1 MNDNRNV
8 TRSAKAAR
16 TIKQSA
22 MTRAVRS
29 VLAASALTLALGAT
43 SGTAAA
49 ATHKVPVAH
58 ALQLQRAAIDF
69 AAVQDLSLVPQG
81 QGLVATVT
89 PTAIPPIIQP
99 GDIVLNN
106 STAQNDSGAWPIN
119 ILVISTG
126 ASGSQPGDITITNS
140 GDLTANATSGNAF
153 NIYANAYADLSITN
167 SADLVTTN
175 TGTGSA
181 IGIVGKAKNGAI
193 TLTNDGDITA
203 TAANTIA
210 NGMYLYSGAGG
221 SIIVNNGDITAT
233 SNNNSATGIYSASLG
248 DQTITNSGAIDAT
261 GLGNA
266 QGIFGLGLGD
276 VTITNT
282 GAIDSF
288 GLLGVAYG
296 LTATSLLGNATVTND
311 AAISTDAGGAS
322 IGINVYADG
331 DATVTNSGAIDT
343 YSFNTYSRG
352 IYAYSVSAT
361 VTIDNSGA
369 IDSYSF
375 GGNATAIHGYSLLDE
390 VTITNS
396 GALSAETGGAGSAL
410 GIYASAA
417 TDATVDNSGAIT
429 VNSLGGG
436 LVEGIFAY
444 GLDASVTNSGDI
456 TATSNTG
463 GMFGGGIQ
471 VYGVDSAAIDNSG
484 DIDVSVNGIGGEAI
498 GLYAVVN
505 TLAGTVDV
513 TNSGAI
519 DVAADNAFGVD
530 TLNGLVGA
538 VGTVNVTN
546 SGAITATGYYY
557 SYGVRALGYGDV
569 TVTNTATGSIDSTAY
584 YQGLGILANSAD
596 GDAIVTNAGTIDATS
611 TYLGIGAYYAIGI
624 DAFAAAGNATVSNSG
639 AITATSANNYAKA
652 IWAQAA
658 GDVAVTN
665 SGTVLATG
673 YYSHGVD
680 AYSVMGNV
688 TVGNSG
694 GITAHSD
701 AGRAYGIAAY
711 AGVGDVTVT
720 NAASGDILAESG
732 GKYAFGI
739 FASAPTGTT
748 TVTNA
753 GDITATNFPAS
764 TAPLYGDKAYGIVA
778 LGDTVVVDNSGTI
791 TADGGAKYGNGI
803 FASSTGAG
811 GTTVTSSGDITA
823 SSYFVSY
830 GIDARSAGGDTTVS
844 NGGNIAV
851 SAYNY
856 AYGVNAYSAVGN
868 VVVNNSGDITATMDV
883 LGTFAAA
890 VKMDAPLGTSTL
902 NNAAG
907 GTIEAFGPDGQAW
920 AVYGSNVIDTINN
933 DGTIVGA
940 INLFDGDD
948 AFYNNAT
955 GVWDASGTYTSDFG
969 LGNDYLRN
977 AGDVIVSQAAIGFG
991 DGDDTFLTVA
1001 GGEVHL
1007 STGTIAMGAGIN
1019 AFVNGGTVFAN
1030 GLFNYIDA
1038 GVNGTVTNN
1047 GTIDMVDNHV
1057 NDALT
1062 VGPVLGGVGSLNI
1075 DVNQVALTA
1084 DSLYVIGDMTAN
1096 AVQTVNV
1103 NFPMFPITQHMTIPF
1118 AWITGNSVA
1127 SNFAPGTLLNY
1138 NYPLNFIDVDLTISS
1153 AIDATNT
1160 VDDVFSI
1167 NLDVNGLNDTGSIA
1181 ALTAQGAANFMNAQV
1196 GTFRQR
1202 LGVNPY
1208 GDAGKVMSAY
1218 VRYYTETGDVNP
1230 GHNAHNFGQGGNF
1243 DYRQASWGTE
1253 VGVNA
1258 NLWSNLHAGV
1268 VLGNADSR
1276 QRLDNPGVG
1285 TNRMDGMTFG
1295 MYLTWYVPNGW
1306 YVDLTARK
1314 MAADVYSTSVGG
1326 VLQSRVHT
1334 NAVSLEGGYEFK
1346 VGNINIVPQIQYT
1359 WTQVDEIDPYHG
1371 QYADLVL
1378 GGGHYNR
1385 GRVGV
1390 DFNTQIESGDFRW
1403 TPYGSLNWVHNSRGA
1418 SEYTIGG
1425 VFHGDTWV
1433 NGSAFMAE
1441 FGVGVERGGFGFTIG
1456 GNWTDGGSYDS
1467 VLGGQASFRY
1477 SW

>member
-1 MNDNRNV
+1 
-8 TRSAKAAR
+8 
-16 TIKQSA
+16 
-22 MTRAVRS
+22 
-29 VLAASALTLALGAT
+29 
-43 SGTAAA
+43 
-49 ATHKVPVAH
+49 
-58 ALQLQRAAIDF
+58 
-69 AAVQDLSLVPQG
+69 
-81 QGLVATVT
+81 
-89 PTAIPPIIQP
+89 
-99 GDIVLNN
+99 
-106 STAQNDSGAWPIN
+106 
-119 ILVISTG
+119 
-126 ASGSQPGDITITNS
+126 
-140 GDLTANATSGNAF
+140 
-153 NIYANAYADLSITN
+153 
-167 SADLVTTN
+167 
-175 TGTGSA
+175 
-181 IGIVGKAKNGAI
+181 
-193 TLTNDGDITA
+193 
-203 TAANTIA
+203 
-210 NGMYLYSGAGG
+210 
-221 SIIVNNGDITAT
+221 
-233 SNNNSATGIYSASLG
+233 
-248 DQTITNSGAIDAT
+248 
-261 GLGNA
+261 
-266 QGIFGLGLGD
+266 
-276 VTITNT
+276 
-282 GAIDSF
+282 
-288 GLLGVAYG
+288 
-296 LTATSLLGNATVTND
+296 
-311 AAISTDAGGAS
+311 
-322 IGINVYADG
+322 
-331 DATVTNSGAIDT
+331 
-343 YSFNTYSRG
+343 
-352 IYAYSVSAT
+352 
-361 VTIDNSGA
+361 
-369 IDSYSF
+369 
-375 GGNATAIHGYSLLDE
+375 GYSLLDE

-396 GALSAETGGAGSAL
+396 GALSAQTGGAGSAL

-417 TDATVDNSGAIT
+417 TTATVDNSGDIT
-429 VNSLGGG
+429 VDSLGGG

-711 AGVGDVTVT
+711 AGVGDVAVT

-753 GDITATNFPAS
+753 GDITATSFPAS

-803 FASSTGAG
+803 FASSTGVG

-856 AYGVNAYSAVGN
+856 AYGVNAYSAVGD

-890 VKMDAPLGTSTL
+890 VKMEAPLGTSTL

-907 GTIEAFGPDGQAW
+907 GTIQAFGPDGQAW
-920 AVYGSNVIDTINN
+920 AVYGSNVINTINN
-933 DGTIVGA
+933 SGTITGA

-1007 STGTIAMGAGIN
+1007 NTGTIAMGAGIN
-1019 AFVNGGTVFAN
+1019 AFVNGGTVFVNNA
-1030 GLFNYIDA
+1030 LNYIDA

-1276 QRLDNPGVG
+1276 QRLDSPGVG